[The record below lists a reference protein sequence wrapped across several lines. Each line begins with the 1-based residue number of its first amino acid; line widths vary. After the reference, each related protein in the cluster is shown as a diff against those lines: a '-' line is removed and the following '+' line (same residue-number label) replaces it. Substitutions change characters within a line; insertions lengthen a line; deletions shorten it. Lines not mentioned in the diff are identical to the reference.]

1 MFCTSAIVTHVI
13 RPNDE
18 SGELEKIRFE
28 TPVQKNQRQSSIRSQ
43 RRLPRHSQMDRQKG
57 RLRKLIKQNDELATI
72 IRNAYRTA
80 DTNGDGII
88 QKEEFRLLCESLNL
102 QTIKRSKDPRF
113 FDNLWT
119 LLDVNGDDSM
129 DVREFE

>member
-1 MFCTSAIVTHVI
+1 
-13 RPNDE
+13 
-18 SGELEKIRFE
+18 
-28 TPVQKNQRQSSIRSQ
+28 
-43 RRLPRHSQMDRQKG
+43 MDRQKG

-129 DVREFE
+129 DVREFELFVSDYFSNDIVPEICRMLGVRHLGEVSNDQLVADC